1 MWQVACDRKLEFN
14 KFTLQDL
21 LKTFYVTQ
29 KLFSRQ
35 MFSQFLKKND
45 SEIIP
50 NSKKK
55 MSLTKITVI
64 RITKQ
69 LQVIK

>member
-14 KFTLQDL
+14 KLTLQDL
-21 LKTFYVTQ
+21 LKAFYVTQ

-55 MSLTKITVI
+55 MSLRKITVI